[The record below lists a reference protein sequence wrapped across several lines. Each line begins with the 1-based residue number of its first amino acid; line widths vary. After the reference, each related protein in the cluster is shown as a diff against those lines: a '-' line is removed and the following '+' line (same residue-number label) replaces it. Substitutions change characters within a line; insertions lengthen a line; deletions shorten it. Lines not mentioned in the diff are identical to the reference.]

1 MEFLTKTD
9 EQSVKEY
16 INELIS
22 DCLQLHIF
30 AKAETLQALDEKNQA
45 GVMSFYLEYGDEP
58 QYQLLRMLGFY
69 NEINPQAQKDMLV
82 KIYGLVDVAKI
93 YVNKIKAQSPEDRRI
108 RGSAEY
114 LYLDGSSPKEIVSEM
129 IETGVLDEYDD
140 QKKLLFNMH
149 LSRINSYV
157 QNFPSFKIIEEMKQQ
172 DDWDTLDLGAI
183 EELEKKDKQLRSIL
197 VMREDL
203 H

>member
-9 EQSVKEY
+9 EQSIKEY

-30 AKAETLQALDEKNQA
+30 SKAETLEALDEKNQA

-69 NEINPQAQKDMLV
+69 NEINPQAQKDMLI
-82 KIYGLVDVAKI
+82 KIYGLVDEAKI
-93 YVNKIKAQSPEDRRI
+93 YVNKIKEQSPEDRRI

-114 LYLDGSSPKEIVSEM
+114 LYLDGSSPKEIVNEM

-157 QNFPSFKIIEEMKQQ
+157 KNFPSFEIIEEMKQQ

-183 EELEKKDKQLRSIL
+183 EELEKKDKELRSIL